1 MGISGVHD
9 GTNTITIDIPDDA
22 ADSRDYV
29 VARFRLGT
37 HEDTVNDPTGETRDG
52 EVEDYR
58 FPLVRYLKD
67 YGDAPSS
74 YPVSEADNGAWH
86 STNGLTEPDV
96 ADVYLG
102 LIPPDSELDGVASP
116 NADADDLNRTEN
128 DEDGVTV
135 YGLSLEHHVFV
146 ADGNDNTI
154 SVTVTGVQKD
164 GAVGNTYKTAYL
176 RAWLD
181 LDANGEW
188 DVTNDLIID
197 DTFLPAEF
205 GATTDGSITRH
216 YDFSIP
222 ALSSDL
228 GDQAVSY
235 ARFRVSSQPGLRH
248 DNLDGPGGNA
258 IEVED
263 GEVEDYQVFIV
274 NEARDY
280 GDAPDGISGLASYPT
295 LISSNGA
302 SHAVGALM
310 LGDDI
315 DADYDAHSNATAT
328 GDDLVP
334 PDGAGDDEDGILFD
348 EYSRFVPGGT
358 ATIDVDV
365 TKGLGVDAYLYGW
378 IDFNRDGDWDDEGE
392 QIFGDATGGF
402 KIAAGIDSI
411 DDLSIEVPGL
421 YDPTD
426 PTAPYSELGD
436 TYARFRLNSDPA
448 EILSYD
454 GYSANGEVE
463 DYMVTIE
470 IGDATIQGK
479 KFNDLDA
486 DGVYDSSVQGAIPP
500 ITLDTIGIGPT
511 VLNNTDDAWSANVDL
526 GFQFEYYGNTY
537 SRLYVSPNGLVSFR
551 NPGQTNPSADPGFPS
566 NLPVI
571 APFWANA
578 DLTSSGGT
586 VHASH
591 GTNPDS
597 GNPFVQIDWNE
608 VGFYDRSSGLNPD
621 LRNTFSLYIEDA
633 PAGDIVAFVYD
644 TMQWTTGDNDGTDG
658 FGGFGAEIGFNAGDG
673 VQYYSE
679 MRPNSQ
685 QGLTALLDQ
694 ADENGVLGYRM
705 DPTTGLLAKGEPG
718 LAGVTVYLDYNGN
731 GNLDVGE
738 PSTVTR
744 PDDLSTPDIDETGD
758 FEFTGLFSGSYT
770 VREDLSELDGIWI
783 QTHPAAGPTYLPD
796 VNGDKIQAIDGSN
809 ILDEDI
815 FLVSNGIDTIQLEF
829 DDDGILVGGASVAVE
844 FSGLTEIQVAE
855 KIQEAIN
862 NEATAQ
868 GINLLA
874 SVDPV
879 NYPGVVMLT
888 IPTADPAAV
897 VSIDPQDTMLTV
909 LGDTHI
915 NDDRS
920 YTVVVDVG
928 ETNSEVL
935 FGNHKLTTISVGN
948 VSVAEGDEGET
959 KVNLTFERRGS
970 FGAEVTVDFHT
981 ENGSL
986 TDDDFNAHY
995 EIAAPDGYDYER
1007 IEEGSDEGT
1016 FTFLPQDEPQA
1027 TWDLQAITHNQTNDY
1042 DYHVSGDT
1050 IVFEVA
1056 DENDWEIL
1064 VYNDTVGGDPIAL
1077 TDNDVED
1084 RFADLYRVGT
1094 GLSGTIYAVWAG
1106 IDSNPGQ
1113 TDYEIFLSEITVGPG
1128 GLTVGTPI
1136 QVTDND
1142 TDDKSPRVSDSHVTW
1157 WGFDEVAGDQE
1168 IFMSSFGYT
1177 TDTPPVFEVSEPVNI
1192 SDNDY
1197 DDFDPG
1203 IDGDRVVWHALVGQ
1217 GTEIFLYDGS
1227 ATRRVTNNQLDNSAP
1242 QIDGNVIVWQ
1252 GRHGV
1257 DLDIFY
1263 YEIDT
1268 WNTTQLTFDDFDDKA
1283 PQLSGEN
1290 IVWEGGPA
1298 SYREIYLYNI
1308 ADAGTPANISDNS
1321 FLDERPQIDGER
1333 IVWHNFDGQDW
1344 EVMFLDLS
1352 KPFLPLNVSNN
1363 LDYDWGPQVSDELL
1377 VWRSNDG
1384 QDYEIVV
1391 ASQNDPVA
1399 VQTVELTIIGD
1410 YTVEED
1416 ELFHVAI
1423 DGVTIDGITLGPD
1436 QEMYDDAQEAWGN
1449 IWIYNDDGE
1458 LDYGDA
1464 PASYHTLIADNGARH
1479 KTHDTD
1485 SSQAVYYLGAGV
1497 DAEDDGQPSEDADG
1511 DDNQGQ
1517 AGHPVQVDEDG
1528 VSMRSHWIPGEA
1540 VRLVVTATTEDSKEG
1555 YLTGWVDYDGDGNF
1569 GDDDGNVDREEQLEF
1584 IGPNERVSDGI
1595 NLFYLL
1601 EYVDTDDPHEVRD
1614 GWVAVEVNASMSA
1627 NEVAEKIAD
1636 VINAQPAVDNVTI
1649 VATVAPGS
1657 NEVALEFYDATTDD
1671 LLSTSTIQASEGQEI
1686 VGPNVRVTDGTD
1698 IYHLLEYVDTNA
1710 PHDVRDG
1717 WVAVDIDASMS
1728 ANEVAEAIADVIN
1741 AQPDVKD
1748 VVPDVTVSIT
1758 ATVAAGS
1765 DEIVLEFRNAT
1776 TGTLRS
1782 TSTIQADQG
1791 ANILDPLTGP
1801 QVDKL
1806 GTGVST
1812 FFVIVPDTVTL
1823 GDTYARFRFSSAD
1836 GLNYLGS
1843 APDGE
1848 VEDYLITITTDEPGI
1863 VITPTDGA
1871 TEVVEGGV
1879 TDTYSVVLTAKPMNT
1894 VWVNIAGDLD
1904 VETTETR
1911 LRFTRDN
1918 WNIAQTV
1925 TVAAIDDDIAE
1936 FIPDPTDPTKSLP
1949 HEGELTHTVD
1959 SLDLAYNEMA
1969 VDPVIVEVTDNDLAK
1984 VQVFRT
1990 GGSTRVRE
1998 GGLTDD
2004 YELVLTSEP
2013 TGNVFVHVDAGDQLL
2028 VSDGVLAPDSTLELK
2043 FTPGNWSKRQT
2054 VYVTAVDDLVAE
2066 GDPSVPLANRE
2077 HPASITHSVN
2087 QLLTADDTY
2096 KNVGDGV
2103 DSVAVQIGDNDTP
2116 GISVSVD
2123 SVNVTEGG
2131 TSSGT
2136 YTIQLL
2142 SEPAEDVTV
2151 TLVDDSQVEATTTD
2165 SLVFTSSNWWTPQTV
2180 TVTAVDDSVA
2190 EGVHSGQVAHT
2201 VSSDDAFYDNL
2212 AAPAVGATITDNDS
2226 VDVVISKDSF
2236 TVSEDGQTD
2245 SYTVVLGSEPT
2256 ADVTVTVG
2264 RGSQLTTDVETLV
2277 FTPSDWDTP
2286 QWVTVLA
2293 VDDDVAEGTH
2303 TPVLGHTVDSND
2315 PAYDNF
2321 DVELR
2326 DVTITDNDTA
2336 YVDISAAGTTLQ
2348 VAEGD
2353 SEMKY
2358 EVVLTSEP
2366 TSKVTVTL
2374 EGGDQISVVPSV
2386 IVFDPSDWD
2395 QTRTVTVRAVDDAI
2409 AEGDHSSLITHEIA
2423 SADTQYSNLSPPPRK
2438 VNVSI
2443 ADNDKADITIAQTA
2457 GSTNVSEVGVTDIY
2471 EVRLT
2476 SQPTSDVTVELQVD
2490 DQVKTLPSKL
2500 TFTPQNWNQ
2509 AQTVAVSSK
2518 PDLIAEGDHTGT
2530 ITHVMKSDD
2539 SEYSGLTPVEL
2550 VVNVEDNDTANV
2562 VISQS
2567 DNSTSVTEGGASD
2580 DYTIVLTSQPRED
2593 VIITLTSGVDLSTA
2607 PAQLTFTA
2615 NNWNQP
2621 QSVTVTA
2628 VDDLLVE
2635 GTEFHAIDHLVTS
2648 QDAVYN
2654 GFTVDQVA
2662 VEVADND
2669 EQGTTGTL
2677 NLLGTTGDDTF
2688 ELIRGDVLTV
2698 KLNNVTVYEG
2708 TNVHTVTFDGLD
2720 GYDEVDVTGSAEYE
2734 KATIAPTSV
2743 SLTND
2748 NFSFTSEN
2756 TEQSLIESGGGDDL
2770 VEITDSNGD
2779 DTVNGGPTQIS
2790 ISGNGFS
2797 HRADNFRE
2805 AQVYARAGGYD
2816 TLELHDSA
2824 GKDKGKIETNDT
2836 AKLYNA
2842 SYYIRGKFFEEIV
2855 MTSTGGADQLRA
2867 WDTPADDSVT
2877 ASYEEVVIDTGTNL
2891 ADTGMKRQ
2899 KATIQGFEYVSLYA
2913 TMGGDDSLT
2922 LNDSPGNDKLVMRQH
2937 KVTMFP
2943 RTDNVPYDYE
2953 VMGRSFD
2960 EVHAR
2965 SAAGGVDVTR
2975 LHDTMGVDLL
2985 QAGFVNDDS
2994 WASLSRP
3001 VDDTSYD
3008 EMYEVLGFDQVSAI
3022 NDYGDSPK
3030 NKKDVDAAIEFLML
3044 DEDHWD
3050 DV

>member
-1 MGISGVHD
+1 
-9 GTNTITIDIPDDA
+9 
-22 ADSRDYV
+22 
-29 VARFRLGT
+29 
-37 HEDTVNDPTGETRDG
+37 
-52 EVEDYR
+52 
-58 FPLVRYLKD
+58 
-67 YGDAPSS
+67 
-74 YPVSEADNGAWH
+74 
-86 STNGLTEPDV
+86 
-96 ADVYLG
+96 
-102 LIPPDSELDGVASP
+102 
-116 NADADDLNRTEN
+116 
-128 DEDGVTV
+128 
-135 YGLSLEHHVFV
+135 
-146 ADGNDNTI
+146 
-154 SVTVTGVQKD
+154 
-164 GAVGNTYKTAYL
+164 
-176 RAWLD
+176 
-181 LDANGEW
+181 
-188 DVTNDLIID
+188 
-197 DTFLPAEF
+197 
-205 GATTDGSITRH
+205 
-216 YDFSIP
+216 
-222 ALSSDL
+222 
-228 GDQAVSY
+228 
-235 ARFRVSSQPGLRH
+235 
-248 DNLDGPGGNA
+248 
-258 IEVED
+258 
-263 GEVEDYQVFIV
+263 
-274 NEARDY
+274 
-280 GDAPDGISGLASYPT
+280 
-295 LISSNGA
+295 
-302 SHAVGALM
+302 
-310 LGDDI
+310 
-315 DADYDAHSNATAT
+315 
-328 GDDLVP
+328 
-334 PDGAGDDEDGILFD
+334 
-348 EYSRFVPGGT
+348 
-358 ATIDVDV
+358 
-365 TKGLGVDAYLYGW
+365 
-378 IDFNRDGDWDDEGE
+378 
-392 QIFGDATGGF
+392 
-402 KIAAGIDSI
+402 
-411 DDLSIEVPGL
+411 
-421 YDPTD
+421 
-426 PTAPYSELGD
+426 
-436 TYARFRLNSDPA
+436 
-448 EILSYD
+448 
-454 GYSANGEVE
+454 
-463 DYMVTIE
+463 
-470 IGDATIQGK
+470 
-479 KFNDLDA
+479 
-486 DGVYDSSVQGAIPP
+486 
-500 ITLDTIGIGPT
+500 
-511 VLNNTDDAWSANVDL
+511 
-526 GFQFEYYGNTY
+526 
-537 SRLYVSPNGLVSFR
+537 
-551 NPGQTNPSADPGFPS
+551 
-566 NLPVI
+566 
-571 APFWANA
+571 
-578 DLTSSGGT
+578 
-586 VHASH
+586 
-591 GTNPDS
+591 
-597 GNPFVQIDWNE
+597 
-608 VGFYDRSSGLNPD
+608 
-621 LRNTFSLYIEDA
+621 
-633 PAGDIVAFVYD
+633 
-644 TMQWTTGDNDGTDG
+644 
-658 FGGFGAEIGFNAGDG
+658 
-673 VQYYSE
+673 
-679 MRPNSQ
+679 
-685 QGLTALLDQ
+685 
-694 ADENGVLGYRM
+694 
-705 DPTTGLLAKGEPG
+705 
-718 LAGVTVYLDYNGN
+718 
-731 GNLDVGE
+731 
-738 PSTVTR
+738 
-744 PDDLSTPDIDETGD
+744 
-758 FEFTGLFSGSYT
+758 
-770 VREDLSELDGIWI
+770 
-783 QTHPAAGPTYLPD
+783 
-796 VNGDKIQAIDGSN
+796 
-809 ILDEDI
+809 
-815 FLVSNGIDTIQLEF
+815 
-829 DDDGILVGGASVAVE
+829 
-844 FSGLTEIQVAE
+844 
-855 KIQEAIN
+855 
-862 NEATAQ
+862 
-868 GINLLA
+868 
-874 SVDPV
+874 
-879 NYPGVVMLT
+879 
-888 IPTADPAAV
+888 
-897 VSIDPQDTMLTV
+897 
-909 LGDTHI
+909 
-915 NDDRS
+915 
-920 YTVVVDVG
+920 
-928 ETNSEVL
+928 
-935 FGNHKLTTISVGN
+935 
-948 VSVAEGDEGET
+948 
-959 KVNLTFERRGS
+959 
-970 FGAEVTVDFHT
+970 
-981 ENGSL
+981 
-986 TDDDFNAHY
+986 
-995 EIAAPDGYDYER
+995 
-1007 IEEGSDEGT
+1007 
-1016 FTFLPQDEPQA
+1016 
-1027 TWDLQAITHNQTNDY
+1027 
-1042 DYHVSGDT
+1042 
-1050 IVFEVA
+1050 
-1056 DENDWEIL
+1056 
-1064 VYNDTVGGDPIAL
+1064 
-1077 TDNDVED
+1077 
-1084 RFADLYRVGT
+1084 
-1094 GLSGTIYAVWAG
+1094 
-1106 IDSNPGQ
+1106 
-1113 TDYEIFLSEITVGPG
+1113 
-1128 GLTVGTPI
+1128 
-1136 QVTDND
+1136 
-1142 TDDKSPRVSDSHVTW
+1142 
-1157 WGFDEVAGDQE
+1157 
-1168 IFMSSFGYT
+1168 
-1177 TDTPPVFEVSEPVNI
+1177 
-1192 SDNDY
+1192 
-1197 DDFDPG
+1197 
-1203 IDGDRVVWHALVGQ
+1203 
-1217 GTEIFLYDGS
+1217 
-1227 ATRRVTNNQLDNSAP
+1227 
-1242 QIDGNVIVWQ
+1242 
-1252 GRHGV
+1252 
-1257 DLDIFY
+1257 
-1263 YEIDT
+1263 
-1268 WNTTQLTFDDFDDKA
+1268 
-1283 PQLSGEN
+1283 
-1290 IVWEGGPA
+1290 
-1298 SYREIYLYNI
+1298 
-1308 ADAGTPANISDNS
+1308 
-1321 FLDERPQIDGER
+1321 
-1333 IVWHNFDGQDW
+1333 
-1344 EVMFLDLS
+1344 
-1352 KPFLPLNVSNN
+1352 
-1363 LDYDWGPQVSDELL
+1363 
-1377 VWRSNDG
+1377 
-1384 QDYEIVV
+1384 
-1391 ASQNDPVA
+1391 
-1399 VQTVELTIIGD
+1399 
-1410 YTVEED
+1410 
-1416 ELFHVAI
+1416 
-1423 DGVTIDGITLGPD
+1423 
-1436 QEMYDDAQEAWGN
+1436 
-1449 IWIYNDDGE
+1449 
-1458 LDYGDA
+1458 
-1464 PASYHTLIADNGARH
+1464 
-1479 KTHDTD
+1479 
-1485 SSQAVYYLGAGV
+1485 
-1497 DAEDDGQPSEDADG
+1497 
-1511 DDNQGQ
+1511 
-1517 AGHPVQVDEDG
+1517 
-1528 VSMRSHWIPGEA
+1528 
-1540 VRLVVTATTEDSKEG
+1540 
-1555 YLTGWVDYDGDGNF
+1555 
-1569 GDDDGNVDREEQLEF
+1569 
-1584 IGPNERVSDGI
+1584 
-1595 NLFYLL
+1595 
-1601 EYVDTDDPHEVRD
+1601 
-1614 GWVAVEVNASMSA
+1614 MSA
-1627 NEVAEKIAD
+1627 NEVAEEIAD

-1741 AQPDVKD
+1741 AQPDVED

-2087 QLLTADDTY
+2087 QSLTADDTY

-2423 SADTQYSNLSPPPRK
+2423 SADTQYSNLSPPPGK

-2443 ADNDKADITIAQTA
+2443 ADNDEADITIAQTA